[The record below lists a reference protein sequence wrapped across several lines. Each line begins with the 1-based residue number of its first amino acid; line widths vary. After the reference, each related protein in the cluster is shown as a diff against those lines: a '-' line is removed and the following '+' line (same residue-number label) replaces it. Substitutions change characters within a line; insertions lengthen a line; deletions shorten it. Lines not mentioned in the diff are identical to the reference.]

1 MGLRALLQ
9 ADFRDFCKSM
19 YRLRPDVST
28 GFWRLHYVNVQNS
41 VRGNL
46 SPMNQISVADILE
59 LPVQERIQLVE
70 VIWESIAA
78 FPNAIE
84 VSPELKTE
92 LEARLADFE
101 RNPEAGYSWDQVKA
115 HLKSGSWPTA

>member
-1 MGLRALLQ
+1 MSVAPL
-9 ADFRDFCKSM
+9 S
-19 YRLRPDVST
+19 SN
-28 GFWRLHYVNVQNS
+28 VNAQNS
-41 VRGNL
+41 VHGNL
-46 SPMNQISVADILE
+46 HPMNQISVADILE

-115 HLKSGSWPTA
+115 RLKSGSWRTA

>member
-1 MGLRALLQ
+1 MCRHAHEAVLFINGLAGLAAHR
-9 ADFRDFCKSM
+9 RS
-19 YRLRPDVST
+19 RLSSN
-28 GFWRLHYVNVQNS
+28 VNAQNS
-41 VRGNL
+41 VRVNL
-46 SPMNQISVADILE
+46 HSMNQISVADILE

-92 LEARLADFE
+92 LEARLVDFE

-115 HLKSGSWPTA
+115 HLKSGSWRTA